1 MMATYVNNAQIRVT
15 LLFKQVDV
23 DENGYMNEITSTNMD
38 INIY

>member
-38 INIY
+38 ISIY